1 MGLQKISQTDRNH
14 LLSAQRPVH
23 DDQELCEATT
33 WPLCQDSDQN
43 HALTVLQYV
52 NFINHRKIGQV
63 KYSLI

>member
-33 WPLCQDSDQN
+33 WPICQDCAKIA
-43 HALTVLQYV
+43 ALTVLQYV
-52 NFINHRKIGQV
+52 NFINNRKIGQV